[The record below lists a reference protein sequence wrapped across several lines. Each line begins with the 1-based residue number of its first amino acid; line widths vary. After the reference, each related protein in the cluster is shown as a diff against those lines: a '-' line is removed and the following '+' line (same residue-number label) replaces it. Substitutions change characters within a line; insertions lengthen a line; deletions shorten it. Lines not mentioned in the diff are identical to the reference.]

1 MALPLIGSNIASE
14 VGLRLLL
21 CPLGSHV
28 VIRTACCSV
37 GIGLPVYS
45 TFKAIESKNQDAQQR
60 CLVYWAAFGS
70 FSLIEVFTDKLISWV
85 PMYYHIKFAFLV
97 WLQLPPTNG
106 AKQLYMKHIRP
117 FLLKHQESA
126 DRVLGLASCEVI
138 KLVNSYQKEIQ
149 SVKTMVGKIT
159 ESADK
164 MLRSPPTA
172 SDRSQ
177 QHSPVDES
185 ATSSDAEPDQNSS

>member
-1 MALPLIGSNIASE
+1 MAALLGSNIASE

-21 CPLGSHV
+21 CPLGSNV
-28 VIRTACCSV
+28 VVRTACCSV
-37 GIGLPVYS
+37 GIALPVYS
-45 TFKAIESKNQDAQQR
+45 TFKAIESKNQDDQQR

-70 FSLIEVFTDKLISWV
+70 FSLVEVFTDKLISWV
-85 PMYYHIKFAFLV
+85 PMYYHVKFAFLV

-106 AKQLYMKHIRP
+106 AKQIYRNHIRP
-117 FLLKHQESA
+117 FLLKHQGSV
-126 DRVLGLASCEVI
+126 DRVLGLAYCEVI
-138 KLVNSYQKEIQ
+138 KLVSSYQKEIK

-172 SDRSQ
+172 SDRSS
-177 QHSPVDES
+177 QHSSVDES
-185 ATSSDAEPDQNSS
+185 ATPPSDAEPGQNDS

>member
-1 MALPLIGSNIASE
+1 MALLGSNIASE

-21 CPLGSHV
+21 SPLGSHV

-60 CLVYWAAFGS
+60 CLIYWAAYGS
-70 FSLIEVFTDKLISWV
+70 FSLVEVFTDKLISWV
-85 PMYYHIKFAFLV
+85 PMYYHLKFAFLV

-106 AKQLYMKHIRP
+106 AKQLYTNHLRP
-117 FLLKHQESA
+117 FLLKHQENV
-126 DRVLGLASCEVI
+126 DRVLGLAYCEVI

-149 SVKTMVGKIT
+149 SVRSIVGKIT
-159 ESADK
+159 ESADHL
-164 MLRSPPTA
+164 LRSPPA
-172 SDRSQ
+172 SDRKSQ
-177 QHSPVDES
+177 GGSEDHVAPSH
-185 ATSSDAEPDQNSS
+185 AEPDQNNS